1 MGFATGA
8 NRRRRTPPL
17 TTPTSPAP
25 LFTPPPPPSRFQR
38 VWRWA
43 LPTALAIIAL
53 ALALGL
59 FDTTGRPAW
68 LFVIGVGFA
77 LLGVGSLLT
86 HLVTRSR
93 EGLAVLEDKIEAG
106 LGREEKK

>member
-1 MGFATGA
+1 M
-8 NRRRRTPPL
+8 

-43 LPTALAIIAL
+43 LPTALVIIAL

-68 LFVIGVGFA
+68 LFLIGLGFG
-77 LLGVGSLLT
+77 LLGTASLLT
-86 HLVTRSR
+86 YLTMKSR
-93 EGLAVLEDKIEAG
+93 EGLAVLEEKIEAG

>member
-1 MGFATGA
+1 M
-8 NRRRRTPPL
+8 

-43 LPTALAIIAL
+43 LPTALVVVAL
-53 ALALGL
+53 SLALGV

-68 LFVIGVGFA
+68 LFLVGLGFG
-77 LLGVGSLLT
+77 LLGVASLLT
-86 HLVTRSR
+86 YLTMRSR
-93 EGLAVLEDKIEAG
+93 EGLAVLEEKIEAG